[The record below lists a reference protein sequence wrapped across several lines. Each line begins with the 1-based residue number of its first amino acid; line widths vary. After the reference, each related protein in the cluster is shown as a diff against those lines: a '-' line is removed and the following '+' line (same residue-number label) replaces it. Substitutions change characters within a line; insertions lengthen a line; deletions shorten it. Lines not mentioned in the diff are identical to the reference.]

1 MVAAYDPSGLPLI
14 EPAKAVIHQL
24 VGSSSFDGWYRLRLP
39 RYVPPGTYKLQIS
52 AHDNVKNT
60 DAEIGP
66 TFIVQA
72 EVSAPAS
79 RITIREFHLALTER
93 GPASSPVVLQSSGT
107 VYMSGNLAGMLF
119 RENQISVKMAFELI
133 GPKGEKLLERPDFLN
148 LEDTFT
154 YHPAGI
160 FLPISGNVSLPS
172 GAPKGVYTEK
182 YKVTDRIADATENYE
197 LKFEVR

>member
-1 MVAAYDPSGLPLI
+1 
-14 EPAKAVIHQL
+14 
-24 VGSSSFDGWYRLRLP
+24 
-39 RYVPPGTYKLQIS
+39 
-52 AHDNVKNT
+52 
-60 DAEIGP
+60 
-66 TFIVQA
+66 
-72 EVSAPAS
+72 
-79 RITIREFHLALTER
+79 
-93 GPASSPVVLQSSGT
+93 
-107 VYMSGNLAGMLF
+107 MSGNLAGMLF